1 MRIGDLSKATG
12 VPVPTIKYYQR
23 ESLLPHGERV
33 GYNQTRYADEHVQRL
48 RLVRALV
55 EVGRLPIA
63 TARDVLGAID
73 EPDVGLF
80 TALGKVHYAIT
91 ETPAAPAATTDADGR
106 VDALLDQQGWQVSR
120 DNPGRAALAGLL
132 RSMAELG
139 QTGLLDRLPD
149 YAALAG
155 QLATV
160 DIGLLTE
167 HDNQDEVLETAVVA
181 TLLGDVLVAL
191 LRHLAQESVST
202 RFRAP

>member
-23 ESLLPHGERV
+23 ESLLPYGERI
-33 GYNQTRYADEHVQRL
+33 GYNQTRYVDEHVRRL

-63 TARDVLGAID
+63 TARDVLGAIE
-73 EPDVGLF
+73 EPDVDLF
-80 TALGKVHYAIT
+80 KALGQVHYAIT
-91 ETPAAPAATTDADGR
+91 ATRESVATPAEDGR
-106 VDALLDQQGWQVSR
+106 VDELIAEQGWQVSH

-132 RSMAELG
+132 RSITELN
-139 QTGLLDRLPD
+139 QTGLLSRLPD
-149 YAALAG
+149 YATLAG

-160 DIGLLTE
+160 DISLLE
-167 HDNQDEVLETAVVA
+167 DHDSQDEVLETTVLA

-191 LRHLAQESVST
+191 LRHMAQESVAT
-202 RFRAP
+202 RFSQR